1 MKLYQF
7 MFRQLISLSS
17 ILVLIILQQTL
28 FAQDNAIPRI
38 REFQVPLGT
47 HPHDVAPARNG
58 SVWYTA
64 QQSAELGLL
73 DPLTNKT
80 HHIALGKGSAPH
92 GVIVGPDGAAW
103 ITDGGLNA
111 IVRVD
116 PKTSEVKR
124 FPLPSTRPGVNL
136 NTA

>member
-1 MKLYQF
+1 MKLYPF

-17 ILVLIILQQTL
+17 ILVFIILQQTL

-64 QQSAELGLL
+64 QQSGELGLL

-80 HHIALGKGSAPH
+80 YHIALGKG
-92 GVIVGPDGAAW
+92 
-103 ITDGGLNA
+103 
-111 IVRVD
+111 
-116 PKTSEVKR
+116 
-124 FPLPSTRPGVNL
+124 
-136 NTA
+136 

>member
-1 MKLYQF
+1 MKLYPF
-7 MFRQLISLSS
+7 MFRQLTSLSS
-17 ILVLIILQQTL
+17 ILIFIIFQQTL
-28 FAQDNAIPRI
+28 FAQDNAMPRI

-64 QQSAELGLL
+64 QQSGELGLL

-80 HHIALGKGSAPH
+80 HHIALGNGSAPH
-92 GVIVGPDGAAW
+92 GVIVGPDGAPW

-116 PKTSEVKR
+116 PETSAVR
-124 FPLPSTRPGVNL
+124 SFPLPASTGYA
-136 NTA
+136 TQIG